1 MPNNIADKYK
11 SYIIVNNIGENNLY
25 AFMTTRLEGEED
37 KLIEWNEE
45 ILGPIPTL
53 EQIEAAHVQWT
64 LLDKAQE
71 NKAAAKQL
79 LIDTDWSQY
88 PDVSNT
94 SLTPHL
100 SNVSEFG
107 VYRNQIRAIFT
118 NPTAEVTWPTVPT
131 ASWSS

>member
-1 MPNNIADKYK
+1 MIQLSEKYLA
-11 SYIIVNNIGENNLY
+11 YLTIND
-25 AFMTTRLEGEED
+25 LESGNPELWSTEQKPDEED
-37 KLIEWNEE
+37 KLVLWNEE

>member
-1 MPNNIADKYK
+1 MIQLSEKYLA
-11 SYIIVNNIGENNLY
+11 YLTIND
-25 AFMTTRLEGEED
+25 LESGNPELWLTEQKPDEED
-37 KLIEWNEE
+37 KLVLWNEE